1 MRGSET
7 PVFYRAEAYRAAG
20 VTVTNLWKSLPVG
33 PHPPEVV
40 YALVEVPKGSQNK
53 YEYEKDLGIFAIDR
67 VLYSPVQYPTDYGLI
82 PQTYYDDGDPLDIMV
97 VMDEPTFSGC
107 LIAVRP
113 IGLMRMIDSGDNDD
127 KILAVPDKDPM
138 YAEVTDISDLP
149 PHKMRAIGH
158 FFTVY
163 KQLEG
168 KKTDVTGWE
177 GAESAKNAIMH
188 SIKLYKDKFG

>member
-1 MRGSET
+1 
-7 PVFYRAEAYRAAG
+7 
-20 VTVTNLWKSLPVG
+20 VTNLWKSLPVG
-33 PHPPEVV
+33 PDPPEVV
-40 YALVEVPKGSQNK
+40 YALIEVPKGSQNK

-82 PQTYYDDGDPLDIMV
+82 PQTYYDDGDPLDVMV
-97 VMDEPTFSGC
+97 LMDEPTFSGC

-127 KILAVPDKDPM
+127 KVLAVPDKDPM

-188 SIKLYKDKFG
+188 SIKLYNDKFG